1 MFLFVAYN
9 CNATRW
15 IGKVCSAGERAY
27 DWRSLLFNNW
37 MIWHFRVWI
46 CRFWVPGLWNRILI
60 GCYQRFV
67 ERRRQGERL
76 LSSGL
81 WFRGNCKVLQQRE
94 CASVLGS
101 CSNLVS
107 SAVSVGTLS
116 FGVLWGGGGYV
127 RTDIRGFDLDVCGYF
142 LAVLQCLY
150 ISILRSNHF
159 RNFVVH

>member
-1 MFLFVAYN
+1 M
-9 CNATRW
+9 
-15 IGKVCSAGERAY
+15 
-27 DWRSLLFNNW
+27 
-37 MIWHFRVWI
+37 
-46 CRFWVPGLWNRILI
+46 
-60 GCYQRFV
+60 
-67 ERRRQGERL
+67 
-76 LSSGL
+76 
-81 WFRGNCKVLQQRE
+81 LQQRE